1 VPLQVEGIHL
11 LIGDL
16 DAGSVVLSNKVRLDF
31 EPSLGF
37 RLPNIVQSEIKRA

>member
-1 VPLQVEGIHL
+1 MPLQVEGIHL

-16 DAGSVVLSNKVRLDF
+16 DAGSIVLCHQMGLDL

-37 RLPNIVQSEIKRA
+37 RLPDVVQSEIKRA